1 MQDYLVSLADVT
13 SVVVSHDS
21 GFLDAV
27 CTDIVHYE
35 KDKKL
40 KHYKV
45 GALPL
50 PLHLRMPAAA
60 VMKFMVPC
68 HICHRACQ
76 GRGRSC
82 SGNRRLTAG
91 QSQLVAC

>member
-1 MQDYLVSLADVT
+1 M
-13 SVVVSHDS
+13 VVSHDS

-45 GALPL
+45 LAAFSPAVRCCIHIARQQDGSPRHDHAALQ
-50 PLHLRMPAAA
+50 HDKPAACR
-60 VMKFMVPC
+60 VSLC
-68 HICHRACQ
+68 
-76 GRGRSC
+76 
-82 SGNRRLTAG
+82 
-91 QSQLVAC
+91 